1 VGEKFGRTC
10 CRETIR
16 VALHRLKLS
25 WKKAK
30 KLLGRADPERRQV
43 FVERIQDLLTGA
55 QCDRHRL
62 VYLDEAMWKN
72 PKQGTLSP
80 EIKGRIP
87 PKYA

>member
-1 VGEKFGRTC
+1 
-10 CRETIR
+10 
-16 VALHRLKLS
+16 
-25 WKKAK
+25 
-30 KLLGRADPERRQV
+30 
-43 FVERIQDLLTGA
+43 LTGA